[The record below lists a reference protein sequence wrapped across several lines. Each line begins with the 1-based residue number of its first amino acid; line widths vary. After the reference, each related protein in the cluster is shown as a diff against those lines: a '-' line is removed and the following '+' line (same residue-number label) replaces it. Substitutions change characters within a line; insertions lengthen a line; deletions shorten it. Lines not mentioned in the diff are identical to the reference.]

1 MPNVSAEIKGRKTSI
16 FVSAKCDE
24 LTELPV
30 IFHFPSII
38 QPDEVTDFWSPLSF
52 ERL

>member
-1 MPNVSAEIKGRKTSI
+1 MPNVSAEIEDERTSI

-24 LTELPV
+24 LTKLPV

-38 QPDEVTDFWSPLSF
+38 QPDKITDIWSPLSF